1 MTPLHAAS
9 AGGQITVV
17 KHLLDSDV
25 DVDVLNAD
33 GNSAL
38 HVACLNGQDIVV
50 TELVSADASLNTINN
65 KGQVNAH
72 LTTSVFVHV
81 CECSSR
87 VTDRSHICDSIHMK

>member
-38 HVACLNGQDIVV
+38 HVACLNGQDMVV
-50 TELVSADASLNTINN
+50 TELISVEAALNQVNN
-65 KGQVNAH
+65 KGQVG
-72 LTTSVFVHV
+72 LSGL
-81 CECSSR
+81 SSKYNDIHR
-87 VTDRSHICDSIHMK
+87 IVTEL